1 MKRIAVI
8 LVGILFAGVILA
20 QTRYMTKTGY
30 IGFYS
35 HTPVEDIKADN
46 NQVASILD
54 SQTGEMVFNVL
65 IKSFVFEKALMQ
77 EHFNEN
83 YMESDKF
90 PKASF
95 KGKVTNLDKIDFSK
109 NGTQSVELSG
119 EMTIHGVTKPF
130 TTKGT
135 LEIQTGK
142 IIGKSKFSIKPE
154 DYNITIPG
162 VVREKIA
169 KEMDVTVVMN
179 YEPLA
184 GK

>member
-8 LVGILFAGVILA
+8 LVGILFAGILLA

-83 YMESDKF
+83 YMESDKY

-95 KGKVTNLDKIDFSK
+95 KGKVSNLEKIDFSK
-109 NGTQSVELSG
+109 TEYSRLS
-119 EMTIHGVTKPF
+119 F
-130 TTKGT
+130 
-135 LEIQTGK
+135 
-142 IIGKSKFSIKPE
+142 
-154 DYNITIPG
+154 
-162 VVREKIA
+162 RA
-169 KEMDVTVVMN
+169 K
-179 YEPLA
+179 
-184 GK
+184 